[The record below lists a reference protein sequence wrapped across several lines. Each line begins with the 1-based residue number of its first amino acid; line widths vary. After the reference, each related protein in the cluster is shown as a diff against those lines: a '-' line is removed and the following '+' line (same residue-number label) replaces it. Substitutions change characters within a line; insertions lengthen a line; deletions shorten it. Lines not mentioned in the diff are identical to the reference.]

1 MRRVGESGSDAIS
14 SRPVRNEQVRT
25 IRIDVPLMQARV
37 VLRLALIHKVVEH
50 DKPSRTNSCEHALYR
65 REWVIHVVEGIGAVR
80 DIETTLRYNIR

>member
-1 MRRVGESGSDAIS
+1 M
-14 SRPVRNEQVRT
+14 
-25 IRIDVPLMQARV
+25 
-37 VLRLALIHKVVEH
+37 LRLALIHKVVEH